1 MFEVIFSPEGIG
13 AIVGLLLAL
22 VFAYFPKL
30 RVWFA
35 ALATEKQ
42 SYLRLGLL
50 LLAEI
55 VISLLSYYQV
65 ITTVPPFSFV
75 TALNV
80 AFALLIA
87 NQPTSALLP
96 ETKDVEEARVLR
108 DVAVTKLVV
117 KRQAK

>member
-1 MFEVIFSPEGIG
+1 MFEVMFTPVGIG
-13 AIVGLLLAL
+13 AIVGLVLAL

-35 ALATEKQ
+35 ALASEKQ

-65 ITTVPPFSFV
+65 ITTVPPFSFA
-75 TALNV
+75 TALNI
-80 AFALLIA
+80 ALALIVA
-87 NQPTSALLP
+87 NQPTSVLLP
-96 ETKDVEEARVLR
+96 ETKDVTEARILR
-108 DVAVTKLVV
+108 DVAMTKLVV